1 MTTQSEKA
9 ITTQGASLPQNPFQR
24 SNHPAHV
31 NAGTIAIEEQRAIAE
46 AQGKLIV
53 AKRFPR
59 DEFAAFEKVMNSCKR
74 KSLAEASTYA
84 FPRAGQ
90 TVSGPS
96 IRLAEE
102 LARAWGNIDYG
113 IRELSQRQGESEME
127 AYCWDLETNVF
138 SSQKFTVKH
147 ERHTRSGV
155 SALVDPRDIYELTAN
170 QASRRLRAR
179 ILAVLPPDLVEKA
192 LEECSKTLAGTNNEP
207 IAERVKKMLTAF
219 SRMGITAKH
228 VEGRLGKPLTNILP
242 EEIAKLVHIHNSLRD
257 NMSKASDWFNVGGE
271 EAPPAT
277 NVNEKV
283 KQLKEAKKT
292 PASTPKQEAA
302 KQEQPAPTPKPEPE
316 PTAQQTIPQTQ
327 PAAEEVPA
335 PFEGVDSEDEE
346 LM

>member
-1 MTTQSEKA
+1 MTNQSEKA

-24 SNHPAHV
+24 SNHPSHI
-31 NAGTIAIEEQRAIAE
+31 NAGTVAIEEQRAIAE

-74 KSLAEASTYA
+74 RSLAEASTYA

-113 IRELSQRQGESEME
+113 IRELSQKHGESEME

-147 ERHTRSGV
+147 ERHTRNGV

-170 QASRRLRAR
+170 QAARRLRAR

-192 LEECSKTLAGTNNEP
+192 LEECGKTLAGTNDEP
-207 IAERVKKMLTAF
+207 IGERVKKMLAAF
-219 SRMGITAKH
+219 ARMGVTSKH
-228 VEGRLGKPLTNILP
+228 IEGRLRKPLTEILP
-242 EEIAKLVHIHNSLRD
+242 DEIAELVQIHNSLRD
-257 NMSKASDWFNVGGE
+257 NMSRASDWFNVGGD
-271 EAPPAT
+271 EATPSAS
-277 NVNEKV
+277 VNEKIRQV
-283 KQLKEAKKT
+283 KEAKK
-292 PASTPKQEAA
+292 
-302 KQEQPAPTPKPEPE
+302 QPAQTKETASPKPEPTPETPITEHKAE
-316 PTAQQTIPQTQ
+316 PTPDPILPDQ
-327 PAAEEVPA
+327 
-335 PFEGVDSEDEE
+335 DEE